1 MVACSGQKHAF
12 EMTVLIILFSSLF
25 TSENGCTACLLTGF
39 VLDKA
44 KLGSKFQFATQQK
57 VNLVHG
63 TRRNLIWNRNSHRN

>member
-1 MVACSGQKHAF
+1 MTGSLSAVACSGQKHAF

-63 TRRNLIWNRNSHRN
+63 TRQNLI